1 MMLIRGEFMLEQ
13 IIKINKN
20 DSISV
25 YKPSECN
32 YCNKG
37 VDLIYCKSFIADFY
51 SEKVLCVLYK
61 CPVCQQLIVCKYNL
75 QVSICDAMLGSPIS
89 PFETLGGT
97 GVSKE
102 FSNEINELS
111 PSFVKIFNDAY
122 RAEQVGLAE
131 VVGLGYRRAFEFLI
145 KDYAIYKENDEAKKE
160 NIKKMQ
166 LSQVVNT
173 YFPDGEVKDLLVRA
187 AWIGNDFSHYES
199 RHFNIRLEDLKQLV
213 LISVS
218 RIDES
223 IKTKKFI
230 ERIEQK

>member
-1 MMLIRGEFMLEQ
+1 MLEQ
-13 IIKINKN
+13 IIKLNKSN
-20 DSISV
+20 SVSV

-37 VDLIYCKSFIADFY
+37 VDLIFCDAFIAEFY
-51 SEKVLCVLYK
+51 SESILCVSYK
-61 CPVCQQLIVCKYNL
+61 CPVCQQIIICKYNL
-75 QVSICDAMLGSPIS
+75 STLGYSNMFNSPIP
-89 PFETLGGT
+89 PFETLGGA
-97 GVSKE
+97 GVSKV

-122 RAEQVGLAE
+122 RAEQIGLTE

-145 KDYAIYKENDEAKKE
+145 KDYAISKENDDAKKE

-166 LSQVVNT
+166 LSQVINI
-173 YFPDGEVKDLLVRA
+173 YFPDGEIKKLITRA
-187 AWIGNDFSHYES
+187 TWIGNDFAHYETKHS
-199 RHFNIRLEDLKQLV
+199 DINLEDLKQLI
-213 LISVS
+213 LLSVS

-230 ERIEQK
+230 EKIASK